1 MESKIDFLVVV
12 GIIFLVLL
20 SLSILINVVEFIQSS
35 NKKEDNQKIGFI
47 DNSNENF
54 NKDNFN

>member
-20 SLSILINVVEFIQSS
+20 SLSILINIVEYIQSS
-35 NKKEDNQKIGFI
+35 NKKEDKRKIGFN